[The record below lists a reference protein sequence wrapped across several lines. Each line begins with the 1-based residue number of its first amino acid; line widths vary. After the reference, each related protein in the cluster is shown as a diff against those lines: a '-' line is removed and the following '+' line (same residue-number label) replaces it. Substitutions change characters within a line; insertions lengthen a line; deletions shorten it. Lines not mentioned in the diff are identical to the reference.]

1 MGFPKAH
8 STTILS
14 DVFKAGNTLA
24 LLTAV
29 DTEKDTYT
37 EASGDGYKRYT
48 IRSGDFTTSQG
59 VTTTAQHILYGLAEG
74 DWGTIAGIAVFGGS
88 TLKYLAEL
96 KSPKPV
102 RDNTVPVFKKYDEA
116 AGEGIKVTLD
126 VESSVNASVNET
138 N

>member
-74 DWGTIAGIAVFGGS
+74 NWGTIVGFAVFSSS
-88 TLKYLAEL
+88 TIKYLAPLVNSKE
-96 KSPKPV
+96 V
-102 RDNTVPVFKKYDEA
+102 YANTVPVIKKYDEA
-116 AGEGIKVTLD
+116 KGDGIKITLD
-126 VESSVNASVNET
+126 VVTSAAASVIET
-138 N
+138 S